1 MTRNKSSVENRNLEI
16 PGTVSSREHE
26 ISHGQLQILNCLGNI
41 AESCDRAPGNH
52 VARVGFYSV
61 SIAKK
66 YGWPARLVSQLALA
80 APLHDL
86 GKAGVPDKIIQKR
99 GELEEDEEIVFRR
112 HCILGKQFLQQPSK
126 ALTPWLGLEG
136 ENISF
141 EGDGREVLDM
151 AAAIALSHHE
161 NWDGRGYPR
170 GLKAEEI
177 PLAARMVAYADH
189 YDVLTA
195 VLPGEVEH
203 THEEAVQVI
212 ENLAGKQFDP
222 HLLDSF
228 LAAQHLIRDTKD
240 HFQDHLQ
247 LVPERFEVVY

>member
-1 MTRNKSSVENRNLEI
+1 MTRNKRSAKSKDLDLLDEFHSQEPAITR
-16 PGTVSSREHE
+16 S
-26 ISHGQLQILNCLGNI
+26 QIQIFSCLGNI

-61 SIAKK
+61 SIAQK

-80 APLHDL
+80 APLHDI
-86 GKAGVPDKIIQKR
+86 GKVGVPDKIIQKR
-99 GELEEDEEIVFRR
+99 GELQEDEEIVFRR
-112 HCILGKQFLQQPSK
+112 HCILGKQILQSPSK

-136 ENISF
+136 ESISF
-141 EGDGREVLDM
+141 EGEDREVLDM
-151 AAAIALSHHE
+151 AAMIALSHHE
-161 NWDGRGYPR
+161 SWDGSGYPI
-170 GLKAEEI
+170 GLKGEEI
-177 PLAARMVAYADH
+177 PLPARIVAYADH

-212 ENLAGKQFDP
+212 VNLAGKQFDP
-222 HLLDSF
+222 GLLDSF
-228 LAAQHLIRDTKD
+228 LAAKHLIRDTKE

-247 LVPERFEVVY
+247 LVPEMFEVVY